1 MLQPFDSEL
10 GDFVEEICADLCRF
24 ECAATAGCEP
34 AQVSVERE
42 VALGTTLSPT
52 SGSRRQ
58 RARVLLAPQRT
69 AVVQGVVRADNGAL
83 VPGTVIVVGGKQV
96 ATNSRAA
103 FVVRMCGWGARS
115 GRQRSRLRAE
125 QARARPCERGG
136 RTGDPHVAP
145 WRRPA
150 DASAMIRRLVIILA
164 LALSVVSAA
173 AEELQPNQTYAGGTR
188 VEASS
193 HGVSFVIPQGWTGRF
208 GQEPKYQ
215 ALLLGSNTI
224 EGVGI
229 AIIQTGPTAA
239 QVAAGLNEPQDL
251 GAGVLRPT
259 GAPTIRGSR
268 MGIRYENE
276 THVGFALALVGPTRN
291 SVIFFFTGPPTNEKT
306 YLSLLGE
313 LGNSTNFLPPARATA
328 PPAPA
333 PAQPQPPASAGMD
346 QEWSSLLNGQA
357 LNYFSSYRS
366 GGGGGG
372 MASHRVLHLCP
383 NGSFLYSGDSSVTM
397 NVPGA
402 SGSSAG
408 RGGFAGR
415 WHLESTTPTTAVLVL
430 AVEGGQ
436 ELRWQMKYDDNK
448 TFVNGQRWLREPS
461 KACR

>member
-1 MLQPFDSEL
+1 MTTIGSPISQAKGRRST
-10 GDFVEEICADLCRF
+10 IHR
-24 ECAATAGCEP
+24 
-34 AQVSVERE
+34 ER
-42 VALGTTLSPT
+42 S
-52 SGSRRQ
+52 
-58 RARVLLAPQRT
+58 
-69 AVVQGVVRADNGAL
+69 
-83 VPGTVIVVGGKQV
+83 
-96 ATNSRAA
+96 
-103 FVVRMCGWGARS
+103 
-115 GRQRSRLRAE
+115 
-125 QARARPCERGG
+125 
-136 RTGDPHVAP
+136 
-145 WRRPA
+145 A
-150 DASAMIRRLVIILA
+150 DASIMISRLVFILA
-164 LALSVVSAA
+164 LALSVAAAA
-173 AEELQPNQTYAGGTR
+173 AEELQPNQTYAGGTL

-193 HGVSFVIPQGWTGRF
+193 HRVSFVVPQGWTGRF
-208 GQEPKYQ
+208 GREAKYQ
-215 ALLLGSNTI
+215 ALLLSSNTI

-251 GAGVLRPT
+251 GAGVVLRPA
-259 GAPTIRGSR
+259 GAPTIRGTR

-276 THVGFALALVGPTRN
+276 THVGFALALIGPTQN
-291 SVIFFFTGPPTNEKT
+291 SVIFFLAGPPPNEKI

-313 LGNSTNFLPPARATA
+313 LGNSTNFLPPARATI
-328 PPAPA
+328 PPTPAPA
-333 PAQPQPPASAGMD
+333 PAQPQPPVSGEMG
-346 QEWSSLLNGQA
+346 QEWSSLLSGQA

-408 RGGFAGR
+408 RGGFAGSWR
-415 WHLESTTPTTAVLVL
+415 LESTTPTTAVLVL
-430 AVEGGQ
+430 VVEGGQ